1 MAATVTLE
9 PAGRCRWDEPVRIV
23 VRGLAPAQP
32 VTLRASLRDGKG
44 ALFRAHARY
53 CADAAGLLDLER
65 APALGGSFAG
75 LEPMGLFW
83 ALEPEKPLLRL
94 VKRDVQTPFA
104 VELEVLD
111 GHEPEA
117 QRLLG
122 RAVHERDFLAPGV
135 RREPVRAGR
144 VRGTLFLPPG
154 SKPFPGILDLFGSS
168 GGLCEYR
175 ASLLAGHGFAVLAL
189 AYFRFEDLPEHL
201 NDVCLEY
208 FEEAVDFMLQH
219 PKVKGPG
226 VGLLGFS
233 KGGDLCLS
241 MASFLKGITATV
253 VINACVANTIAPLRY
268 KDMIIPELS
277 YDLKKHTITE
287 SGFLNFAKATTIK
300 EALARWEEKTSQKPS
315 EAREIKLYAQIPPI
329 EKMDASLST
338 LSNCE
343 KLSLSTNCIEKIA
356 NLNGLKN
363 LRILSLGRNNI
374 KNLNGLEAV
383 GDTLEELWISY
394 NFIEKL
400 KGIHVMK
407 KLKILY
413 MSNNLVKDW
422 AEFVKLAELPCLE
435 DLVFVGNPLEEKHS
449 AEGNW
454 IEEATKRVP
463 KLKKLDGTPVIKEDE
478 EEDN

>member
-1 MAATVTLE
+1 MT
-9 PAGRCRWDEPVRIV
+9 
-23 VRGLAPAQP
+23 
-32 VTLRASLRDGKG
+32 AS
-44 ALFRAHARY
+44 
-53 CADAAGLLDLER
+53 
-65 APALGGSFAG
+65 S
-75 LEPMGLFW
+75 
-83 ALEPEKPLLRL
+83 
-94 VKRDVQTPFA
+94 
-104 VELEVLD
+104 
-111 GHEPEA
+111 
-117 QRLLG
+117 
-122 RAVHERDFLAPGV
+122 
-135 RREPVRAGR
+135 
-144 VRGTLFLPPG
+144 
-154 SKPFPGILDLFGSS
+154 
-168 GGLCEYR
+168 
-175 ASLLAGHGFAVLAL
+175 
-189 AYFRFEDLPEHL
+189 
-201 NDVCLEY
+201 
-208 FEEAVDFMLQH
+208 
-219 PKVKGPG
+219 
-226 VGLLGFS
+226 
-233 KGGDLCLS
+233 
-241 MASFLKGITATV
+241 
-253 VINACVANTIAPLRY
+253 VI
-268 KDMIIPELS
+268 
-277 YDLKKHTITE
+277 
-287 SGFLNFAKATTIK
+287 
-300 EALARWEEKTSQKPS
+300 SQKPS

-343 KLSLSTNCIEKIA
+343 ISLGGDKPHSKFKEIESTDETRKLSLSTNCIEKIA

>member
-1 MAATVTLE
+1 MAVTLSLE
-9 PAGRCRWDEPVRIV
+9 PAGRSCWDEPLSIAVH
-23 VRGLAPAQP
+23 GLAPEQP
-32 VTLRASLRDGKG
+32 VTLHAALRDEKG

-53 CADAAGLLDLER
+53 RADARGDLDLAR
-65 APALGGSFAG
+65 APALGGSFSG
-75 LEPMGLFW
+75 IEPMGLLW
-83 ALEPEKPLLRL
+83 AMEPERPFWRL
-94 VKRDVQTPFA
+94 IKRDVQTPFV
-104 VELEVLD
+104 VELKVLD
-111 GHEPEA
+111 GHDSDGG
-117 QRLLG
+117 RLLA
-122 RAVHERDFLAPGV
+122 RAVHERHFMAPGV
-135 RREPVRAGR
+135 RRVPVREGR
-144 VRGTLFLPPG
+144 VRATLFLPPG
-154 SKPFPGILDLFGSS
+154 LNVCMCWGDYI
-168 GGLCEYR
+168 R
-175 ASLLAGHGFAVLAL
+175 ASLIVLL
-189 AYFRFEDLPEHL
+189 DEDTTS
-201 NDVCLEY
+201 
-208 FEEAVDFMLQH
+208 
-219 PKVKGPG
+219 
-226 VGLLGFS
+226 GLVT
-233 KGGDLCLS
+233 K
-241 MASFLKGITATV
+241 
-253 VINACVANTIAPLRY
+253 
-268 KDMIIPELS
+268 
-277 YDLKKHTITE
+277 
-287 SGFLNFAKATTIK
+287 AKATTIK
-300 EALARWEEKTSQKPS
+300 EALARWEEKTGQRPS

-338 LSNCE
+338 LANCE

-454 IEEATKRVP
+454 IDEATKRVSR
-463 KLKKLDGTPVIKEDE
+463 LKKLDGTPVIKEDE
-478 EEDN
+478 EDES